1 MLKDV
6 VYMEAMAKE
15 RIKENAIN
23 VPMPRSLREQIKA
36 EAQRRMASEAYIIRE
51 AMLEYFERRNGQ

>member
-1 MLKDV
+1 
-6 VYMEAMAKE
+6 MEAMAKE

-51 AMLEYFERRNGQ
+51 ALQKHFERRKE